1 MNFEDTP
8 RLSDAL
14 FMAADDMESL
24 VPNKNVKFSMA
35 TWLRGHRGTND
46 RIDICTVCLAGAIM
60 LNRYDGRRILAER
73 LNDLPTKTDPE
84 IGPSFVAKN
93 MGQLST
99 SPLAGKLCALDLAR
113 VGDYAGAI
121 GMGWP
126 ESRRELS
133 DETLEKL
140 KRISVSKLSVR
151 KRVPREHVVDAI
163 SQFRETIIPEL
174 RALGL

>member
-60 LNRYDGRRILAER
+60 LNRYDGRKICR
-73 LNDLPTKTDPE
+73 KTHK
-84 IGPSFVAKN
+84 V
-93 MGQLST
+93 GQQST
-99 SPLAGKLCALDLAR
+99 FC
-113 VGDYAGAI
+113 V
-121 GMGWP
+121 
-126 ESRRELS
+126 
-133 DETLEKL
+133 T
-140 KRISVSKLSVR
+140 
-151 KRVPREHVVDAI
+151 
-163 SQFRETIIPEL
+163 
-174 RALGL
+174 